1 MKKTLIALATLAAA
15 TGALAQSSVT
25 ISGTAKAG
33 FSNMKYS
40 NGATATTNGTSQALA
55 DGSSQFHIKGTEDLG
70 GGLKAEFQI
79 DTRFR
84 FDDNGGAGAAPT
96 GAVASQVATGNTWL
110 GLTGSFGTIRAG
122 KMDTHYCMGQDEHG
136 ARATSLAASSCSL
149 LGYVGGGANS
159 IANASR
165 STNMFR
171 YISPNMS
178 GLTLQANYST
188 AWAGTEGGLN
198 VGAPNVAGNDGKG
211 NAMGLRADYANGPL
225 TAGLSYWKA
234 KGEDQQATLARTGQ
248 TGTTVAVGYD
258 LGVAK
263 IGLTYDQS
271 ALRNAAANVAAFT
284 DTKRTATSIPV
295 VVPMGAGA
303 VLFTYTK
310 ASNTKTAGVVNAD
323 TSATMVSVGY
333 DYSLS
338 KRTSLGASYAKINN
352 KANASYN
359 PFVYSAL
366 TGSGAVGAGQ
376 DTAQFYLGLRHT
388 F

>member
-1 MKKTLIALATLAAA
+1 LAAVSG
-15 TGALAQSSVT
+15 TSFAQSSVT

-40 NGATATTNGTSQALA
+40 NGGVATTNGTSQALA
-55 DGSSQFHIKGTEDLG
+55 DGSSQFHIKGIEDLG

-84 FDDNGGAGAAPT
+84 FDDNGGAGALPT

-110 GLTGSFGTIRAG
+110 GLTGGFGTIRAG
-122 KMDTHYCMGQDEHG
+122 KMDTHYCLGADEHG
-136 ARATSLAASSCSL
+136 SRATSLAASSCSL

-171 YISPNMS
+171 YISPVMS

-188 AWAGTEGGLN
+188 SWAGTEGGLN
-198 VGAPNVAGNDGKG
+198 VGLPNVAGNDGKG
-211 NAMGLRADYANGPL
+211 NAMNLRADYANGPL
-225 TAGLSYWKA
+225 TAGLSYWNA
-234 KGEDQQATLARTGQ
+234 KGEDQQATVARTGQ
-248 TGTTVAVGYD
+248 RANTIAVGYN

-263 IGLTYDQS
+263 IGLTYDVS
-271 ALRNAAANVAAFT
+271 AVRAAAANVAAFT
-284 DTKRTATSIPV
+284 DTKRTAYSIPV

-303 VLFTYTK
+303 VLFTYTS
-310 ASNTKTAGVVNAD
+310 AGNSKTAGTTNVD

-333 DYSLS
+333 DHSLS
-338 KRTSLGASYAKINN
+338 KRTSLGVSYAKVDN
-352 KANASYN
+352 KANAAYN

-376 DTAQFYLGLRHT
+376 DTAQLYLGLRHT